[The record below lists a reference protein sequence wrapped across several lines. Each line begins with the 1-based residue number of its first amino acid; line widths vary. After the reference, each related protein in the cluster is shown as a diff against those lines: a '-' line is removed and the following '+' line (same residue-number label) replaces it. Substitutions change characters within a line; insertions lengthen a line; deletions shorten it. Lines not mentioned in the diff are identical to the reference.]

1 MLITLEGIDGTG
13 KSTLAAA
20 LAGPLADLQPVF
32 TREPGATWV
41 GDAVRRAIAEQTDP
55 VTEALLFVADHAAH
69 LAAVIRPALADGRLV
84 ISDRY
89 TDSRYAYQQVT
100 LDGIIEDPLSWLQN
114 LHNGWTVVPDR
125 TFLFILPVDTALKRL
140 SEKNGREHF
149 ERREILMNVQE
160 NYLELARR
168 DPSRFVVVDAT
179 RGQDEITR
187 FVADTVRQAV
197 KPGKKRKTARK
208 KAGS

>member
-20 LAGPLADLQPVF
+20 LAEPLADLQPVF

-41 GDAVRRAIAEQTDP
+41 GDAVRRAIAEQRDP

-69 LAAVIRPALADGRLV
+69 LATVVRPALAGKKLV

-100 LDGIIEDPLSWLQN
+100 LEGIIEHPLTWLQS
-114 LHNGWTVVPDR
+114 LHNGWTIVPDK
-125 TFLFILPVDTALKRL
+125 TFLFVIPVDEALLRL
-140 SEKNGREHF
+140 KAKNGREHF
-149 ERREILMNVQE
+149 EKKEVLVRVQE
-160 NYLELARR
+160 NYLELTRAE
-168 DPSRFVVVDAT
+168 PGRFIIVDALK
-179 RGQDEITR
+179 DKEEICR
-187 FVADTVRQAV
+187 FVADAIRLVV
-197 KPGKKRKTARK
+197 KSGRKRRRK
-208 KAGS
+208 Q